1 VRVSRTKSHSSHGGR
16 KAHLN
21 FELKDA
27 PNARGLRPSQIL
39 DFKVQIRS
47 GQPCVEWERAAG
59 GAISYWRKMCA
70 NDASSPFETLPL
82 AAPQDED

>member
-1 VRVSRTKSHSSHGGR
+1 VLRGKTHSSLGGR

-27 PNARGLRPSQIL
+27 PKARGLRPSQIL

-47 GQPCVEWERAAG
+47 GLPCDEWRSMAG
-59 GAISYWRKMCA
+59 PAR
-70 NDASSPFETLPL
+70 SSSRQIVSLSSILIQCPVIAL
-82 AAPQDED
+82 